1 MTNGSNHQ
9 QSTDVPDRSA
19 VTIGTRIRA
28 RIVDSL
34 LYLAAGIGL
43 LIAADWFVLPGF
55 GVQFSSLGATD
66 SDPPQLSAGFSTLAI
81 PDSDLWAAVFLLY
94 WPIVFLVPVLLYE
107 VPLVAFRGQT
117 PGKMLNNVKVVA
129 FEDGGPPGWGRSCTR
144 WSVLWVPLFIPLGV
158 VLTLLIAISPLF
170 DPDRRGWHDRLSGTM
185 VVSGHPGTAP
195 SGTPGV
201 GSRRA
206 RSPGLGEDGLPP
218 TRA

>member
-1 MTNGSNHQ
+1 MISGSDHQ
-9 QSTDVPDRSA
+9 ESTDALDCRP

-28 RIVDSL
+28 RVVDSL

-55 GVQFSSLGATD
+55 GVQFSSLGVRD
-66 SDPPQLSAGFSTLAI
+66 SDPPQLSAGYRTLAI

-94 WPIVFLVPVLLYE
+94 WPIVFLVPALLYE
-107 VPLVAFRGQT
+107 VPMVALRGQT
-117 PGKMLNNVKVVA
+117 PGKILNNMNVVA
-129 FEDGGPPGWGRSCTR
+129 FEDGRPPGWGRSCAR
-144 WSVLWVPLFIPLGV
+144 WAVLWVPLFIPLGV
-158 VLTLLIAISPLF
+158 VLTLLIASSPLF
-170 DPDRRGWHDRLSGTM
+170 DPDRRGWHDRIAGTM
-185 VVSGHPGTAP
+185 VVSGRTGTAP
-195 SGTPGV
+195 SRTPGV

>member
-1 MTNGSNHQ
+1 MINGSDHQ
-9 QSTDVPDRSA
+9 ELADALDCGS

-28 RIVDSL
+28 RVVDSL

-66 SDPPQLSAGFSTLAI
+66 SDPPQLSAGFRTLAI

-107 VPLVAFRGQT
+107 VPLIALRGQT
-117 PGKMLNNVKVVA
+117 PGKILNNVKVVA
-129 FEDGGPPGWGRSCTR
+129 FEDVRPPGWGRSCTR
-144 WSVLWVPLFIPLGV
+144 WAVLWVPLFIPLGV
-158 VLTLLIAISPLF
+158 VLTLLIAISPLV
-170 DPDRRGWHDRLSGTM
+170 DPDRRGWHDRIAGTM
-185 VVSGHPGTAP
+185 VVSGHPGLAP

-206 RSPGLGEDGLPP
+206 RSSGLGEDDLPL
-218 TRA
+218 AGA